1 MAPKSK
7 TKKAVAGSGD
17 YNEGPAPVWL
27 AQINEHWKYGKSPV
41 RLPQVDLRKPGQKKE
56 AVKMEVKLEKE
67 QEQEAGEEKKEENEK
82 SKGSMQDGAKA
93 EVATPQMFDNLKYWP
108 ANSFTSSLLPSP
120 LPLTSPPPSPS
131 TFHPQLQPQ
140 PQHQT
145 SPQSGLQV
153 KSSVVECDDQ
163 GVKTVRASFYRGTR
177 GRGDPRNAGM
187 KEAQAR
193 FRAEQAKRQAG
204 LQIPSTQT
212 ISSTATFGSSKLDQS
227 RPLTIRDSLLD
238 DNMGRNTSVEL
249 NLRQPQTNEIISDL
263 PNSMILSNQTNHPLP
278 RHSLHQPPRLN
289 GNAINYRN
297 SIALNNRAYNLP
309 PRPPPQRKPVPY
321 SLSYRQDGAV
331 ARRQDDW
338 STWIELRVKIY
349 GLPAN
354 VSTLDIWKCF
364 SKEGSIAAIDIFE
377 DRNGNRDG
385 KAAVRFR

>member
-1 MAPKSK
+1 MFATMAPKSK

-17 YNEGPAPVWL
+17 YNEGLAPVWL

-41 RLPQVDLRKPGQKKE
+41 RLPQVDLRKPGQEKE
-56 AVKMEVKLEKE
+56 AVKMMVK

-82 SKGSMQDGAKA
+82 SIYSMQDGAKA
-93 EVATPQMFDNLKYWP
+93 EATTPQMFDNPTKCWP
-108 ANSFTSSLLPSP
+108 ANSFTLPLLPSP

-131 TFHPQLQPQ
+131 TFHPQLQ

-193 FRAEQAKRQAG
+193 FRAEQTKRQVG
-204 LQIPSTQT
+204 LKIPSTQT
-212 ISSTATFGSSKLDQS
+212 ISSTATFGSSKLDQT

-238 DNMGRNTSVEL
+238 DSMRRNTSIEL
-249 NLRQPQTNEIISDL
+249 NLQQPQTNEIINGL
-263 PNSMILSNQTNHPLP
+263 PNSMTSSNQTNHPLP
-278 RHSLHQPPRLN
+278 RHSLHQHPRLN
-289 GNAINYRN
+289 GNVINYRN

-309 PRPPPQRKPVPY
+309 PRPLPHRKPVSY

-338 STWIELRVKIY
+338 STWIELRVKLY

-377 DRNGNRDG
+377 DRNGSRDG